1 MLIFLN
7 KREYH
12 EVLTLKFK
20 IYLSRFRDSSFEL
33 SNNTLVEGEGCKT
46 INKVP
51 VPSNDSITSHRIDE
65 ARIDLGVIRLGD
77 GLGSLMRSLSSSPCV
92 FSHLGSGPCLLLAG
106 KHTFQSHLS
115 IFIAWWLTYSRVSLI
130 SQCLL

>member
-20 IYLSRFRDSSFEL
+20 IYLSRFRDLSFEL
-33 SNNTLVEGEGCKT
+33 SNNTHVEGEGWKT

-51 VPSNDSITSHRIDE
+51 VPSNDS
-65 ARIDLGVIRLGD
+65 A
-77 GLGSLMRSLSSSPCV
+77 MYY
-92 FSHLGSGPCLLLAG
+92 
-106 KHTFQSHLS
+106 
-115 IFIAWWLTYSRVSLI
+115 LT
-130 SQCLL
+130 